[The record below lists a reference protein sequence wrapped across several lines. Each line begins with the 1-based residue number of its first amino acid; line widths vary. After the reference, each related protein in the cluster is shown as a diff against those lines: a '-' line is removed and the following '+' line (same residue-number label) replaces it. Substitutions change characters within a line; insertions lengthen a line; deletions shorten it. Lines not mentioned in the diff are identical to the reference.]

1 MSNLDARYEEM
12 LKERDNMLLPQDTRL
27 DNILKKLDGYEDL
40 DTNFTLYLN
49 NIKQLRNELKGMKKE
64 LSECAKHEKELNELS
79 IIVKDFRENF
89 KKKSE
94 KVSRELKNIDFHR
107 SVKNIMESE
116 IDKDLNKYL
125 KTVTDKGVETRNKF
139 QLLYSKYKSM
149 TNKIVELLNN
159 EELEDEIMN
168 NETSC
173 PICYESKISHCINPC
188 GHTFCADCV
197 KNLNGECFMCRVKV
211 RNVIKMF
218 ITFNEKDNENSNT
231 SIPIASNDIPV
242 IQPFPLNTNPQE
254 VQNISY
260 FDISGGSIIIDNELL
275 PPGLYQDYYH

>member
-12 LKERDNMLLPQDTRL
+12 LKDRDNMLLPKETKIN
-27 DNILKKLDGYEDL
+27 NILKELDGYEEL
-40 DTNFTLYLN
+40 DTNFTSYLN
-49 NIKQLRNELKGMKKE
+49 NIKRLRKELKEMKNE

-79 IIVKDFRENF
+79 TIVKDFRENF

-94 KVSRELKNIDFHR
+94 KVSKELKNVDFR
-107 SVKNIMESE
+107 ISIKKILKSE

-125 KTVTDKGVETRNKF
+125 KTVTDKGMETRNKF
-139 QLLYSKYKSM
+139 HTLYSKYKDM
-149 TNKIVELLNN
+149 TNKIGDLLNN
-159 EELEDEIMN
+159 EDLGDEIVN

-188 GHTFCADCV
+188 GHTFCGDCV

-211 RNVIKMF
+211 KNVIKMF
-218 ITFNEKDNENSNT
+218 IAFNEKDNEDSNS
-231 SIPIASNDIPV
+231 SVPIASNDAPI

-254 VQNISY
+254 NQNIQY
-260 FDISGGSIIIDNELL
+260 FDISGGSIISNEP
-275 PPGLYQDYYH
+275 PPGLLHNYYN